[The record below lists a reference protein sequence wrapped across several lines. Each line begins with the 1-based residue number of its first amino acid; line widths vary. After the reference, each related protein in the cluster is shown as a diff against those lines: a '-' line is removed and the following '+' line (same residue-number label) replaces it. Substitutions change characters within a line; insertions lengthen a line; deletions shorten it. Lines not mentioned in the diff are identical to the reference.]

1 MDLEHIDKYF
11 GKNTRKEA
19 PQGSILVF
27 FLLGILKSTFW
38 MDNLAQWSQSGPFFP
53 KPRHFFRFSK
63 RTGEASPLPPS
74 WALVNVAEYWSIPLN
89 IPKYSWKCL
98 NKLFWLCQRSE
109 YDYVWSSDMFNM
121 FLKMPRVLNKPGF
134 WIWHDFIFRVT
145 QCSEYFWLCL
155 SPYASLMPKYASIC
169 LNVPEYAWTWV
180 NIAECS

>member
-1 MDLEHIDKYF
+1 MAKTQEKRRRRDPFWCFFSKVHVEWIIWPSDH
-11 GKNTRKEA
+11 N
-19 PQGSILVF
+19 QGRSF
-27 FLLGILKSTFW
+27 QNQDT
-38 MDNLAQWSQSGPFFP
+38 
-53 KPRHFFRFSK
+53 FRFSK

-109 YDYVWSSDMFNM
+109 YEYVWSSDMFNM
-121 FLKMPRVLNKPGF
+121 FLKMPRVLNKPRF
-134 WIWHDFIFRVT
+134 WIWYDFIFRVT